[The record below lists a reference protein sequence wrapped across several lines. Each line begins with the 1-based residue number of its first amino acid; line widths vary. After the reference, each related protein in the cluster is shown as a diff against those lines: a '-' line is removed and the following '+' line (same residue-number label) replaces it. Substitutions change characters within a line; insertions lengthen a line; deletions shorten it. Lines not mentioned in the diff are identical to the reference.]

1 MSLKCR
7 TVISLTLC
15 TKIVIRGGDAM
26 PYQEVKVYSDG
37 GHYIGIPHTTRPAP
51 KRRPQIEEEDI
62 EIDGKPVLPDAEPVK
77 NVEELPFEETTS
89 PDTETS
95 GIESN
100 GGASQEVKEDNAKQE
115 RKITRKEL
123 FEMFYDETRDLS
135 KVQRK
140 KAIIDKM
147 RPYFKSDATTKEYV
161 ERNMERKFRNLI
173 YRRIRMVRKANLHD
187 FNYFVTFTFD
197 DRKHN
202 EDSFRKKLLNCLS
215 LLSSR
220 KGWRYIGVWERSPE
234 KHRLHFHGIFII
246 PDGTMPGEMVDVND
260 YSLKSHKRQITHQN
274 TYFLQKFG
282 RNDFEE
288 IESKIMMGSAL
299 SYLLKYLEKTGEKIV
314 YSRGL
319 PQFFITDVE
328 DDDVVCKIG
337 ADESKLLLFDNF
349 ICWDEGEYI
358 GRVSP
363 ETISKLRKSN

>member
-1 MSLKCR
+1 
-7 TVISLTLC
+7 
-15 TKIVIRGGDAM
+15 M

-89 PDTETS
+89 PNTETS

-100 GGASQEVKEDNAKQE
+100 DSACQGVNEDNAKQE

-123 FEMFYDETRDLS
+123 FERLYDETRDLS
-135 KVQRK
+135 KAQRK
-140 KAIIDKM
+140 MAIIDKM

-246 PDGTMPGEMVDVND
+246 PNGTMPGELVDVND
-260 YSLKSHKRQITHQN
+260 YSLKSHRRQITHQN

>member
-1 MSLKCR
+1 
-7 TVISLTLC
+7 
-15 TKIVIRGGDAM
+15 M
-26 PYQEVKVYSDG
+26 PYQEVKVYSAG
-37 GHYIGIPHTTRPAP
+37 GHYIGIPHITRPAP

-77 NVEELPFEETTS
+77 NVEELPFEETTN

-100 GGASQEVKEDNAKQE
+100 DSACQEVKEDNAKQE
-115 RKITRKEL
+115 RKITRKEF
-123 FEMFYDETRDLS
+123 FERLYDETRDLS
-135 KVQRK
+135 KAQRK
-140 KAIIDKM
+140 MAIIDKM

-246 PDGTMPGEMVDVND
+246 PNGTMPGELVDVND
-260 YSLKSHKRQITHQN
+260 YSLKSHRRQITHQN

>member
-1 MSLKCR
+1 
-7 TVISLTLC
+7 
-15 TKIVIRGGDAM
+15 M

-51 KRRPQIEEEDI
+51 KRRPQIEEDI
-62 EIDGKPVLPDAEPVK
+62 EIDEKPVLPDAEPVK

-89 PDTETS
+89 PNTETS

-100 GGASQEVKEDNAKQE
+100 DSACQGVKEDNAKQE

-123 FEMFYDETRDLS
+123 FERLYDETRDLS
-135 KVQRK
+135 KAQRK
-140 KAIIDKM
+140 MAIIDKM

-246 PDGTMPGEMVDVND
+246 PNGTMPGELVDVND
-260 YSLKSHKRQITHQN
+260 YSLKSHRRQITHQN

>member
-1 MSLKCR
+1 
-7 TVISLTLC
+7 
-15 TKIVIRGGDAM
+15 M

-37 GHYIGIPHTTRPAP
+37 GHYIGIPHITRPAP

-77 NVEELPFEETTS
+77 NVEELPFEETTN

-100 GGASQEVKEDNAKQE
+100 DSACQEVKEDNAKQE
-115 RKITRKEL
+115 RKITRKEF
-123 FEMFYDETRDLS
+123 FERLYDETRDLS
-135 KVQRK
+135 KAQRK
-140 KAIIDKM
+140 MAIIDKM

-246 PDGTMPGEMVDVND
+246 PNGTMPGELVDVND
-260 YSLKSHKRQITHQN
+260 YSLKSHRRQITHQN